1 MTFLS
6 HVTPKNGSC
15 SFSPSQVLMVTS
27 SLMPQPFLV
36 ARKGAVKHG
45 DPFRQGTI
53 VLKDGRRLPRATIA
67 PTKELACQTLLLHLH
82 HGAPS
87 RPAAF
92 SWEESP
98 SLTARS
104 RQRCHPSLSARG
116 QTGADGQADR
126 DAPSP
131 GCDAGSLEKDGS
143 SPTASKVCKSRVS
156 ARIQA
161 LISPFFFLTWHST
174 SGGVNCKKLVCRGR

>member
-1 MTFLS
+1 MTFLP
-6 HVTPKNGSC
+6 HVAPKNGSC
-15 SFSPSQVLMVTS
+15 SFSPSRVLMVTS

-53 VLKDGRRLPRATIA
+53 VLLDGRRLPQAAIA
-67 PTKELACQTLLLHLH
+67 PTKELTCQTLVLHLH

-131 GCDAGSLEKDGS
+131 GSLEKDGS
-143 SPTASKVCKSRVS
+143 SPTASKVSKSRVS

-161 LISPFFFLTWHST
+161 LISPFFFNLAFNFW
-174 SGGVNCKKLVCRGR
+174 RG